1 MNKYY
6 GYESG
11 KSTFHIS
18 KIGEEMKANRRLK
31 VTITDDELMEISRD

>member
-11 KSTFHIS
+11 KITFHIS
-18 KIGEEMKANRRLK
+18 KIGEEMRKNTTLKA
-31 VTITDDELMEISRD
+31 TITDDELMEISRD